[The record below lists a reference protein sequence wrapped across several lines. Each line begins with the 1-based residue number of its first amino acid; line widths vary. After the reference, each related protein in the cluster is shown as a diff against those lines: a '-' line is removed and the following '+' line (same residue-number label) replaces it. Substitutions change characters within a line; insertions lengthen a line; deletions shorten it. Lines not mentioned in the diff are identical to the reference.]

1 MTRTYNLFSS
11 VSPNML
17 QSQECTSQ
25 IQQAYAAIGIAE
37 PFFYPRDNC
46 VDESDIGPTSWIPR

>member
-1 MTRTYNLFSS
+1 
-11 VSPNML
+11 ML

-25 IQQAYAAIGIAE
+25 IKQAYAAIGIAE

-46 VDESDIGPTSWIPR
+46 VDESDINPTSWIPR